1 MGSVDSSQSL
11 AYTASILLQ
20 DIMYTRIAWNYNF
33 DFDLRHLCVAL
44 LNYLRSEL
52 FQMHSSQ
59 AATSLDT
66 LLQHHDHFLYITSY
80 PISLLRLMSSFRR
93 PIGGYL
99 CLLAAVVPSP
109 PEVKWLLPGRSVGAI
124 VEAASVRKGTVW
136 SARGATFP
144 HQTALY
150 NWLTGRLN
158 ELTQRPTIYWLTS
171 GLHDTAGKSLFW
183 EANSRSST
191 EAYNIL
197 WDVKFHYLAHSALNV
212 QVRPLAVIQ
221 WHIKINVLG
230 MWRHIYMASCVRW
243 LESSHKTARNFKSC
257 SK

>member
-1 MGSVDSSQSL
+1 
-11 AYTASILLQ
+11 
-20 DIMYTRIAWNYNF
+20 MYIAWNYNF
-33 DFDLRHLCVAL
+33 DFALRHLCFVL

-66 LLQHHDHFLYITSY
+66 LLQYHDHFLYTASY

-136 SARGATFP
+136 STRGATFRY
-144 HQTALY
+144 QIALN

-158 ELTQRPTIYWLTS
+158 ELTQHPTIYWLAS
-171 GLHDTAGKSLFW
+171 RRNDTAEKSPFW

-197 WDVKFHYLAHSALNV
+197 WDVKFRYLVHSVLNV
-212 QVRPLAVIQ
+212 QVRPLAAIQ
-221 WHIKINVLG
+221 
-230 MWRHIYMASCVRW
+230 
-243 LESSHKTARNFKSC
+243 
-257 SK
+257 